1 MDIENIQNQ
10 INRIGKSIAILQRK
24 IADESIVENRINNKI
39 QFSNMSMRRSK
50 SANFINGIQND
61 ILKHQ
66 NDIFRCKSKIAD
78 FQQQIANKTEELG
91 RKKQELLKV
100 EKTQK
105 LEQIELQNNL
115 KIDIEKQKEKL
126 DFLINMTYSSTQMDD
141 KILNQ
146 ESLEY
151 DFFISH
157 ASEDKNDFVRDLAEA
172 LVRSD
177 FKVWY
182 DEFELK
188 VGDSLRKN
196 IDNGLSKSKYG
207 IVIISPNF
215 VKKNW
220 PEYELNGMVARE
232 MNGHKVILPIWH
244 KITKDEVLKF
254 SPTLA
259 DKLALNSSIHTIKDI
274 VINLKSL
281 M

>member
-10 INRIGKSIAILQRK
+10 INRIEKSIAILQRK

-126 DFLINMTYSSTQMDD
+126 DFLINMTY
-141 KILNQ
+141 
-146 ESLEY
+146 
-151 DFFISH
+151 
-157 ASEDKNDFVRDLAEA
+157 V
-172 LVRSD
+172 
-177 FKVWY
+177 
-182 DEFELK
+182 
-188 VGDSLRKN
+188 
-196 IDNGLSKSKYG
+196 LS
-207 IVIISPNF
+207 
-215 VKKNW
+215 
-220 PEYELNGMVARE
+220 
-232 MNGHKVILPIWH
+232 
-244 KITKDEVLKF
+244 
-254 SPTLA
+254 
-259 DKLALNSSIHTIKDI
+259 
-274 VINLKSL
+274 
-281 M
+281 

>member
-259 DKLALNSSIHTIKDI
+259 DKLALNSSIHTIEDI